1 MGNQNINR
9 KNNQNKKRSGNP
21 NRKQNGKQSGNPNAK
36 QNRNGKRRISR
47 RKRAMQRRIQ
57 KMITWVAFLL
67 ILIFGVGMLVSVVNP
82 STKRLIKS
90 GVHLMEDE
98 KYEKAQEK
106 FEKALEKEDTEPE
119 AYRGMGMLAFQQEKY
134 EDAYVALQKVV
145 ELEGEETP
153 MLYNLMG
160 ISAMKTGEYEKAVEA
175 FEQGIACAET
185 VEYKETLEKEEQEG
199 TSKLLQEMLWNRV
212 VCYEKLSRWEEA
224 KSALEDYQLEF
235 PEDSTVEKEEEFLS
249 TR

>member
-1 MGNQNINR
+1 MGNQTINR
-9 KNNQNKKRSGNP
+9 NKNQNTNRSGNP
-21 NRKQNGKQSGNPNAK
+21 NRRQSGNPNAK
-36 QNRNGKRRISR
+36 RNRNGKRRFSR
-47 RKRAMQRRIQ
+47 KKRAMQRRIQ
-57 KMITWVAFLL
+57 KMITGVAFLL
-67 ILIFGVGMLVSVVNP
+67 ILIFGVGMLVAVVNP

-106 FEKALEKEDTEPE
+106 FKKALEKDNSEPE
-119 AYRGMGMLAFQQEKY
+119 AYRGMGMIAFQQEKY

-175 FEQGIACAET
+175 FEQGIACSET
-185 VEYKETLEKEEQEG
+185 VEYKETLEKEEQAG
-199 TSKLLQEMLWNRV
+199 ASKLLQEMLWNRV
-212 VCYEKLSRWEEA
+212 VCYERLSRWEEA

-235 PEDSTVEKEEEFLS
+235 PEDSSVEKEEEFLS
-249 TR
+249 SR